1 MRVEIDPYNKTQK
14 GTLVACALVL
24 AFFLVML
31 VGAIVDRDPLLIV
44 AMLFGAALFAWILR
58 NFMNP
63 REWNCVSAVK
73 DDMGY
78 RELKQAVSRERFD
91 EPIRFV
97 QRDYLKFDS
106 LGVSQNW
113 LVIGK
118 GEGDTNPV
126 CIPKDKVASIEVQE
140 DDLGCYDNLYGGF
153 DDYLYH
159 DRDTT
164 AWPTRSGSCATRRTS
179 FPRPGGTQGP

>member
-1 MRVEIDPYNKTQK
+1 MRVELDPYNKTQK

-24 AFFLVML
+24 AFSLVML

-63 REWNCVSAVK
+63 REWNCMSAVK

-97 QRDYLKFDS
+97 QRDYL
-106 LGVSQNW
+106 
-113 LVIGK
+113 
-118 GEGDTNPV
+118 
-126 CIPKDKVASIEVQE
+126 
-140 DDLGCYDNLYGGF
+140 
-153 DDYLYH
+153 
-159 DRDTT
+159 
-164 AWPTRSGSCATRRTS
+164 
-179 FPRPGGTQGP
+179 